1 MKFFNS
7 IESDLFNIAEKKTVN
22 SNNSKMCKITDEFV
36 EGIKRVLIIR
46 GKLFEIR
53 SIRIFKKKGDKNF
66 LDCTR

>member
-1 MKFFNS
+1 
-7 IESDLFNIAEKKTVN
+7 
-22 SNNSKMCKITDEFV
+22 MCKITDEFV
-36 EGIKRVLIIR
+36 QGIKSVFIIR